1 MSAQHN
7 EAVAAP
13 LAAIEGRAALTRAI
27 RIAIADDYT
36 LFVDSL
42 EQLLR
47 AERDMKVVWRA
58 ADGEEALALAIRN
71 PPDVLLLDLRMPRMD
86 GLTVLRKLR
95 TAGTGSRVVLVTG
108 TIEDDQMLEALRL
121 GAEGVILKTMN
132 ARLLLQCI
140 RRVNA
145 GEQWIEKDSTFAVV
159 KRLLQEEKAAS
170 TLTPRE
176 REVVRLVAR
185 GLRNR
190 EIAQRL
196 SIAESTVKLHVHSA
210 LSKLNLQSRVALT
223 LYARNTGLS

>member
-1 MSAQHN
+1 MSAQKN
-7 EAVAAP
+7 EAVAGP
-13 LAAIEGRAALTRAI
+13 WAAIEGKAVTRAI

-47 AERDMKVVWRA
+47 AERDMKVIWRA
-58 ADGEEALALAIRN
+58 ADGEEALAMALRQ

-86 GLTVLRKLR
+86 GLTVLKKLR
-95 TAGTGSRVVLVTG
+95 TAGSGTRVVLVNG

-140 RRVNA
+140 RRVHA
-145 GEQWIEKDSTFAVV
+145 GEQWIEKDATFSVV
-159 KRLLQEEKAAS
+159 RRLLQEEKSAS

-223 LYARNTGLS
+223 LYARNAGLT